1 MSKEFTIKKMS
12 SPIVQSTQA
21 KKKYVR
27 SVMNEILKGH
37 ASTIIEIIS
46 TLYEVSEYFRKTKSK
61 KNKDVEF
68 CSITIPDGKGG
79 LKNVDLKSAS
89 EIRRLHT
96 MAKDT
101 VRSIATVQADQI
113 NSAMKSMR
121 KTGQRVNTSLFSD
134 QYIRFLNACSQK
146 INRRMMPVS
155 DFMNNVLRSLGL
167 LKTGETVNM
176 VDARITMNI
185 LAQFAKTDGVELTI
199 RIGDREKSIKDE
211 TTGIRSKQMI
221 PTTTTKYRTID
232 KTFEILGDDT
242 FLVVNGEEIN
252 ERDSSRASM
261 EDKERISEYKKVS
274 RDHSY
279 REMLEGKISYV
290 DVSSQGRSK
299 PQEATSR
306 PTKTNNTPVYETK
319 IHKTLD
325 GMYTVPAGF
334 FNDVER
340 RVREGL
346 HDPAIR
352 SRFYEAVTEYLV
364 QLKSGVSSPRRTN
377 SPTRDSPVRARR

>member
-1 MSKEFTIKKMS
+1 MS
-12 SPIVQSTQA
+12 SPVAQSSQA
-21 KKKYVR
+21 KKKHVR
-27 SVMNEILKGH
+27 SVMNEILKSH
-37 ASTIIEIIS
+37 ASTTVEIIS
-46 TLYEVSEYFRKTKSK
+46 TLYDVSEYFRKTKTK
-61 KNKDVEF
+61 KNKDSDF
-68 CSITIPDGKGG
+68 CTITIPDGKGST
-79 LKNVDLKSAS
+79 KTVDLKSAS
-89 EIRRLHT
+89 EIRRLYT

-134 QYIRFLNACSQK
+134 QYINFLNACAHK
-146 INRRMMPVS
+146 INRRMMSVS
-155 DFMNNVLRSLGL
+155 DFMNNVLRTLGL
-167 LKTGETVNM
+167 LKTNETVNM

-199 RIGDREKSIKDE
+199 RIADREKSVKDE
-211 TTGIRSKQMI
+211 ETGVRTKQMVPI
-221 PTTTTKYRTID
+221 TTTKYRTID
-232 KTFEILGDDT
+232 KTFDILGDDT
-242 FLVVNGEEIN
+242 FLVVDGEEIAD
-252 ERDSSRASM
+252 RDTSRASM
-261 EDKERISEYKKVS
+261 EDKERIAEYKNIS

-290 DVSSQGRSK
+290 DVSSLGRSK
-299 PQEATSR
+299 PQEATSK

-325 GMYTVPAGF
+325 GMYTIPAGF
-334 FNDVER
+334 FNERER

-352 SRFYEAVTEYLV
+352 SRFYEAVTNYLV
-364 QLKSGVSSPRRTN
+364 ELKTGVSPSPRRSS
-377 SPTRDSPVRARR
+377 SPSRDSPVRTRDSPVRARR